1 MAWTMEKS
9 VILHQQI
16 IHNNSMDFLASF
28 IKSNYVI
35 LFKSVEILAALTGI
49 FLLKKYKKDKA
60 AKLFIY
66 FLIYVNVYETIGAYP
81 RLIKNYESL
90 FWINDLLNNTIFYKN
105 FWWYSLTWYIG
116 SSVFYSIYFFKVL
129 KAIRFKFL
137 VKRVTT
143 VLILT
148 QLMLYIIRFDT
159 FISNSITE
167 ISILQL
173 VIIIFVTSVYFIELL
188 NSDAITKFY
197 RSLPFYVATAA
208 FILIIIQTPLNF
220 FQNYY
225 NTKDDDFVILNRA
238 IRLFSIMFMYLTYTI
253 GLIVSKPEK
262 S

>member
-1 MAWTMEKS
+1 
-9 VILHQQI
+9 
-16 IHNNSMDFLASF
+16 MDSFASF

-35 LFKSVEILAALTGI
+35 LFKSVEVLTALTGI

-66 FLIYVNVYETIGAYP
+66 FLIYVNIFETIGAYP

-90 FWINDLLNNTIFYKN
+90 FWIKDLLYNTIFYKN
-105 FWWYSLTWYIG
+105 FWWYSMAWDIG

-129 KAIRFKFL
+129 KSKRFKL
-137 VKRVTT
+137 LIKRVTT
-143 VLILT
+143 VLILF
-148 QLMLYIIRFDT
+148 QLILYIIKFDT

-173 VIIIFVTSVYFIELL
+173 IIIIFVTSVYFIELL

-225 NTKDDDFVILNRA
+225 NTKDDDFVVLNRA
-238 IRLFSIMFMYLTYTI
+238 IRLFSIIFMYLTYTV

-262 S
+262 ST